1 MGAAAYDPLGTSALP
16 RRREWSSTARDLHGH
31 AASGGKNARARSSIR
46 EPPGSVPMERCLPR
60 LHSKSKFSSVLLAF
74 LLLIT
79 ALVSRAPA
87 QERRPV
93 DEAATSRVF
102 GRVVD
107 AKGVAVRG
115 ARVEL
120 HAVISPWSPE
130 EQRERFE
137 VASDATGKFELLV
150 PTPTSDWVSLWIRPS
165 SYLDIAARD
174 FGPAGGRKRP
184 RLVRGDNDLGT
195 FELQSTGAFAG
206 RVAGAQGEPI
216 VGAQVRLAGRSPG
229 GLGRGALS
237 NERGEYEVGH
247 VPAGEFAIEVL
258 AEGYQLAKRREV
270 VVATAQTTAGVDF
283 VLERAT
289 TISGVVVDESGVGIA
304 NARVWGWPKSSGAG
318 SGARTDAQGRFVVHL
333 KQNEPHVFEV
343 EAAGFAKL
351 DSFGALLGEVEP
363 SDDDADELGLMSELL
378 SSRGKH
384 HAPGASDVRF
394 VLQRPVLTRFVVLD
408 AQTSAPVT
416 EYAVRLE
423 WKLIGSMTRSGG
435 EPEFLRGQH
444 PGGEFECEAD
454 PARHTYVITAPGYG
468 PARGEIVH
476 DSPQTRRCIV
486 RVTKGGGLVG
496 HVTVDGKPVEG
507 AKVILRD
514 TTLEELFGEPVA
526 DEDHAYWHVW
536 DGWVDPFL
544 GDEGERMVESD
555 AQGRFRFDSLESGE
569 HRLEI
574 TTTLGE
580 RRSIEPIRIDAAT
593 PLDLGQ
599 VELFLA
605 GELTGRVLTPPDTSP
620 AGLKL
625 TATVFDIARHATT
638 DAEGRFRIPMLPAGL
653 AHVSVHNQPGVLAWF
668 PTQHFRL
675 APDQALEVVLD
686 ASGCAGASVAI
697 VARIDGQPAEKLNV
711 YLNAARDPKQ
721 TARLNSTDTKGAT
734 SGWVSAIGESDL
746 EFHAPSRMLVAALP
760 RAAVLSPG
768 ASVSLE
774 LDLAVG
780 QLAFEWPA
788 LPPGEK
794 LQQVEF
800 EGRRADRAQPVHAVW
815 FRRQRG
821 FDADLVQRS
830 EQRCEF
836 RWVHPGE
843 CEWKVRVISSSAAAE
858 HIERNYRR
866 SVTVVAGAL
875 AECVVGVEHQF
886 EPPREER

>member
-1 MGAAAYDPLGTSALP
+1 
-16 RRREWSSTARDLHGH
+16 
-31 AASGGKNARARSSIR
+31 
-46 EPPGSVPMERCLPR
+46 MERCLPR
-60 LHSKSKFSSVLLAF
+60 LHSTSNFHSVLLAF
-74 LLLIT
+74 LLLIA

-107 AKGVAVRG
+107 SKGAGVRG

-120 HAVISPWSPE
+120 HSVGSPWSPE
-130 EQRERFE
+130 EKRERFE
-137 VASDATGKFELLV
+137 VASDATGKFEFLA

-165 SYLDIAARD
+165 GYLDIAARD
-174 FGPAGGRKRP
+174 FGPAGGRDRP

-195 FELQSTGAFAG
+195 FELGATGAFAG
-206 RVAGAQGEPI
+206 RVTGAQGEAI
-216 VGAQVRLAGRSPG
+216 LGAQVRLAGRSPG
-229 GLGRGALS
+229 GLGRQARS
-237 NERGEYEVGH
+237 NERGGYEVGH
-247 VPAGEFAIEVL
+247 VPAGEYAIEVL
-258 AEGYQLAKRREV
+258 AEGYQLAKHSEV
-270 VVATAQTTAGVDF
+270 VVATEQTTAGIDF

-304 NARVWGWPKSSGAG
+304 DARVWSWPKGSGAG

-351 DSFGALLGEVEP
+351 DSFGALLGELEL
-363 SDDDADELGLMSELL
+363 SDDDTDELDVMSELL
-378 SSRGKH
+378 ASRGKH
-384 HAPGASDVRF
+384 HAPGASDVRL

-423 WKLIGSMTRSGG
+423 WKPMRLATRSGG
-435 EPEFLRGQH
+435 EPEYLRGQH

-486 RVTKGGGLVG
+486 RVTKGGALVG
-496 HVTVDGKPVEG
+496 QVTVDGKPVEG
-507 AKVILRD
+507 AKVILRE
-514 TTLEELFGEPVA
+514 TTLEEFWGAPVA
-526 DEDHAYWHVW
+526 DENDPYWNDW
-536 DGWVDPFL
+536 EGSFDPFWL
-544 GDEGERMVESD
+544 DSTKRATSSD
-555 AQGRFRFDSLESGE
+555 AEGRFRFDSLEY
-569 HRLEI
+569 RLEI

-580 RRSIEPIRIDAAT
+580 RRSIEPIRIDAAM

-599 VELFLA
+599 VELLLA
-605 GELTGRVLTPPDTSP
+605 GELTGRVLIPPGTSP
-620 AGLKL
+620 AGLRL
-625 TATVFDIARHATT
+625 TATVFDISRHTTT
-638 DAEGRFRIPMLPAGL
+638 DAEGRLRIPMLPAGL
-653 AHVSVHNQPGVLAWF
+653 AHVSVHNQPSVLAWF

-675 APDQALEVVLD
+675 APDQTLDVVLD
-686 ASGCAGASVAI
+686 ASACAGASIAI

-711 YLNAARDPKQ
+711 HLSAARDAKR
-721 TARLNSTDTKGAT
+721 TARLNSTDKKGAT
-734 SGWVSAIGESDL
+734 SGWVSAIDESDL

-760 RAAVLSPG
+760 RAALLAPG

-800 EGRRADRAQPVHAVW
+800 EGRRADRAQPVYAVW
-815 FRRQRG
+815 FRRQGR
-821 FDADLVQRS
+821 FDADIVERS

-843 CEWKVRVISSSAAAE
+843 CEWKVRVISSSADAE
-858 HIERNYRR
+858 HIERNFRR
-866 SVTVVAGAL
+866 SVTVVAGVL
-875 AECVVGVEHQF
+875 TECVVGVEHKI
-886 EPPREER
+886 EPPREGR